1 MMAIVDTFAMLAQGV
16 HGHKDALR
24 ILGFCTYSFLL
35 PPARLGF
42 WCGLDRLGWF
52 LVRWSQLATP
62 THPARTSRRRPRAPI
77 VARGCCRWGSWR

>member
-35 PPARLGF
+35 RVP
-42 WCGLDRLGWF
+42 CCF
-52 LVRWSQLATP
+52 LCSCFALLN
-62 THPARTSRRRPRAPI
+62 
-77 VARGCCRWGSWR
+77 WGK